1 MSIIIASKISLEPI
15 TSNVVYKLI
24 YDFSCNVLSNL
35 NIIQSLNLNINQYGY
50 IVDLLP
56 ISLRNTQL
64 MNDTTKSVIM
74 DNTKAVDESVTN
86 YSTTKQIIILIK
98 DLINTNIEKGVCSF
112 IDGNLSIDIP
122 NIQFNTKTSTRTISI
137 MTIDI
142 SLYYTF
148 FNDITIITK
157 FIKQFYGPPYDTY
170 AYVSKVQALIID
182 FQNLKSLCQ
191 QLM

>member
-15 TSNVVYKLI
+15 TSNLIYKLI

-56 ISLRNTQL
+56 ISLRNTEF
-64 MNDTTKSVIM
+64 MDDTTKSVIM

-148 FNDITIITK
+148 FNDTTIITK

>member
-1 MSIIIASKISLEPI
+1 MSIIIAPKLSLEPI

-56 ISLRNTQL
+56 ISLRNTEF
-64 MNDTTKSVIM
+64 MNDTTKTVIM
-74 DNTKAVDESVTN
+74 DKTKAIDETVTN

-148 FNDITIITK
+148 FNDTTIITK

>member
-1 MSIIIASKISLEPI
+1 
-15 TSNVVYKLI
+15 
-24 YDFSCNVLSNL
+24 
-35 NIIQSLNLNINQYGY
+35 
-50 IVDLLP
+50 
-56 ISLRNTQL
+56 
-64 MNDTTKSVIM
+64 MNDTTKTVIM
-74 DNTKAVDESVTN
+74 DKTKAIDETVTN

-148 FNDITIITK
+148 FNDTTIITK

>member
-15 TSNVVYKLI
+15 TSNLIYKLI

-56 ISLRNTQL
+56 ISLRNTEF
-64 MNDTTKSVIM
+64 MDDTTKSVIM
-74 DNTKAVDESVTN
+74 NNTKAVDESVTN

-148 FNDITIITK
+148 FNDTTIITK

>member
-1 MSIIIASKISLEPI
+1 MSTASRISLDPI
-15 TSNVVYKLI
+15 TSNIIYKLI

-35 NIIQSLNLNINQYGY
+35 NMIQSLNLNINQYGY

-56 ISLRNTQL
+56 ISLRNTEF
-64 MNDTTKSVIM
+64 MNDTTKTVTI
-74 DNTKAVDESVTN
+74 NKTKAIDDTVTN

-98 DLINTNIEKGVCSF
+98 DLININIEKGFCSF
-112 IDGNLSIDIP
+112 ISGNLSIDIP
-122 NIQFNTKTSTRTISI
+122 NIQFTTKISKISI

-148 FNDITIITK
+148 FNDTTIITK
-157 FIKQFYGPPYDTY
+157 FINQFYGPPYDTY